1 MSETKCKLFET
12 KLTTGQLICINKM
25 ISEKRLALSKDLIIS
40 DFTKGRTDSV
50 KDLFVNEA
58 TDIIRFLKDF
68 KYGSVYAT
76 AEV

>member
-25 ISEKRLALSKDLIIS
+25 ITEKRLSLSKENIIL
-40 DFTKGRTDSV
+40 DFTKGRTTNV
-50 KDLFVNEA
+50 KELYVNEA

-68 KYGSVYAT
+68 KYGDAYEAAV
-76 AEV
+76 

>member
-25 ISEKRLALSKDLIIS
+25 ITEKRLSSAKDNIIL
-40 DFTKGRTDSV
+40 DFTKGRTVNV
-50 KDLFVNEA
+50 KELYVNEA

-68 KYGSVYAT
+68 KYGAIYEA
-76 AEV
+76 AL